1 MTFSKARRGENPGL
15 PTSNSQHPL
24 YNIAAVIFQATPPS
38 QNVISRGK
46 EWLKWQ
52 EGYFSVNADGCEESQ
67 PLSPFPDTPSRAALP
82 LLQWLKFF
90 FQVPLVVPLRCSS
103 LSSPSFLPTTYK
115 TRALSNQFNNLAA
128 TQNMERFK
136 LVPLRGIATMTVSHK
151 HEQWQRWNRFQ
162 RARMIR
168 RLLGSRTEE
177 LGFRKSLE
185 G

>member
-24 YNIAAVIFQATPPS
+24 YNIAAVIFQATSPS
-38 QNVISRGK
+38 QKSFQGARNYLSDKRGTFQ
-46 EWLKWQ
+46 WMLT
-52 EGYFSVNADGCEESQ
+52 VVEESQ
-67 PLSPFPDTPSRAALP
+67 PFFPFPDTPSRAALP

-128 TQNMERFK
+128 IQNMERFK
-136 LVPLRGIATMTVSHK
+136 LVPLRGMLPWLFHTSMNNGNDETDSK
-151 HEQWQRWNRFQ
+151 EQGW
-162 RARMIR
+162 
-168 RLLGSRTEE
+168 
-177 LGFRKSLE
+177 
-185 G
+185 